1 MSEPTRD
8 SDLKLVQATKAGNDT
23 AFGTLVKKYQKKV
36 YYLAYDLINDY
47 DDANDIAQMA
57 FIRAFEKIHQFEE
70 RAQFSTWLYR
80 ITVNL
85 AMDQH
90 RRRKR
95 RPHES
100 LESNLREVERQKKD
114 EQFEEGQKSE
124 RDLQTGAQRE
134 HLEAA
139 LAKLSEN
146 QRTATVL
153 KYFHQKSSKEIA
165 EILGCSESTARIHL
179 FRALRNLKKYLQNV
193 QESL

>member
-1 MSEPTRD
+1 MSEPARD
-8 SDLKLVQATKAGNDT
+8 SDLTLVQATKAGNDT
-23 AFGTLVKKYQKKV
+23 AFGKLVKKYQKKV
-36 YYLAYDLINDY
+36 YYLAYDLIGDY

-70 RAQFSTWLYR
+70 RARFSTWLYR

-100 LESNLREVERQKKD
+100 LDDNIREVERQKKD
-114 EQFEEGQKSE
+114 EQFEAGRQSE

-134 HLEAA
+134 HIDAA
-139 LAKLSEN
+139 LQKLSEH

-179 FRALRNLKKYLQNV
+179 FRALRNLKKYLQDV
-193 QESL
+193 QDAL

>member
-23 AFGTLVKKYQKKV
+23 AFGRLVQKYQKKV
-36 YYLAYDLINDY
+36 YYLAYDLVNDY

-100 LESNLREVERQKKD
+100 LESNIHEVERQKKD
-114 EQFEEGQKSE
+114 EQFEAGQKSE

-134 HLEAA
+134 HIEAA
-139 LAKLSEN
+139 LSKLSEN

-179 FRALRNLKKYLQNV
+179 FRALRNLKKYLQDV
-193 QESL
+193 QDSL